1 MTYPPTVD
9 IMQASLSATDIWSRC
24 LETIRDQTEQQ
35 SYRTWFEPTRAL
47 EVSDDVVKIEV
58 PNRFFA
64 DWLEEHYLSLIRRAI
79 EQAAGRELTPV
90 FQVAHR
96 RPDQYEPVSTRRAT
110 PPPLSI
116 AAANECQL
124 NPRYTFST
132 FIVGNSNR
140 FAQAASMAVA
150 EAPADAYNPFFI
162 YGGVGLG
169 KTHLMQAIGNYVR
182 ENRPELSVYYVSSET
197 FMNELITAIQRGT
210 TLEFRDKYRG
220 KDVLLIDDV
229 QFLAGKESTQEE
241 FFHTFNAL
249 YLAHKQIVLT
259 SDRPPKQISTL
270 EERLVSRFESGL
282 VTDIQPPDL
291 ETRIAILHEKAEL
304 DGISIPND
312 VIHLIANSVT
322 SNIRELEGSLVRLL
336 AFSSLTGSEITVDLA
351 KEVLSEFLGKPRG
364 PISVARIQQAVAE
377 TYGVP
382 VEKMKARGRASQI
395 AHARQVAMFLAREL
409 THLSLAQIGEQFGGR
424 DHTTVLHAQRKI
436 ADEVE
441 HGGQIQRDVENLKRA
456 LRAP

>member
-1 MTYPPTVD
+1 MTAGD
-9 IMQASLSATDIWSRC
+9 LWLRA
-24 LETIRDQTEQQ
+24 LELIREETEQQ
-35 SYRTWFEPTRAL
+35 SYQTWFEPTRGVELTDGSLA
-47 EVSDDVVKIEV
+47 VEV

-64 DWLEEHYLSLIRRAI
+64 DWLEEHYTSLIARALT
-79 EQAAGRELTPV
+79 EAAGRELLPA
-90 FQVAHR
+90 FRVAHR
-96 RPDQYEPVSTRRAT
+96 RPDQYQPVSTRRAAT
-110 PPPLSI
+110 PPLTT
-116 AAANECQL
+116 AAADDCQL
-124 NPRYTFST
+124 NPRYVFETFV
-132 FIVGNSNR
+132 VGGSNR
-140 FAQAASMAVA
+140 FAQAAAMAVA
-150 EAPADAYNPFFI
+150 EAPASTYNPLFI

-169 KTHLMQAIGNYVR
+169 KTHMMQAIGNYVR
-182 ENRPELSVYYVSSET
+182 ERKPGLSVYYVSSET

-210 TLEFRDKYRG
+210 TLEFRDKYRS

-249 YLAHKQIVLT
+249 YLAHKQIVIT
-259 SDRPPKQISTL
+259 SDRPPNQIATL

-336 AFSSLTGSEITVDLA
+336 AFSSLTGSEITVELA
-351 KEVLSEFLGKPRG
+351 REVLREFLGRPRG
-364 PISVARIQQAVAE
+364 PVSVTRIQQAVAE
-377 TYGVP
+377 AYGIP

-395 AHARQVAMFLAREL
+395 ALARQVAMYLSREL
-409 THLSLAQIGEQFGGR
+409 THLSLAQIGERFGGR
-424 DHTTVLHAQRKI
+424 DHTTVLHAHRKI
-436 ADEVE
+436 GEE
-441 HGGQIQRDVENLKRA
+441 IRKGGQIERDVESLERI
-456 LRAP
+456 LGTS

>member
-1 MTYPPTVD
+1 MRATMT
-9 IMQASLSATDIWSRC
+9 ATDLWARS
-24 LETIRDQTEQQ
+24 LEIIREETEHQ
-35 SYRTWFEPTRAL
+35 SYQTWFEPTRAV
-47 EVSDDVVKIEV
+47 EITDDAVRIEV

-64 DWLEEHYLSLIRRAI
+64 DWLEEHYMGLVRRAVG
-79 EQAAGRELTPV
+79 ETAGRDLTPV
-90 FQVAHR
+90 FQVAHK
-96 RPDQYEPVSTRRAT
+96 RPDEYEPVSTRREV
-110 PPPLSI
+110 PPPLTT
-116 AAANECQL
+116 AAADECQL

-132 FIVGNSNR
+132 FVVGNSNR
-140 FAQAASMAVA
+140 FAQAATMAVA
-150 EAPADAYNPFFI
+150 EAPADSYNPLFI

-169 KTHLMQAIGNYVR
+169 KTHLMQAIGAYVK
-182 ENRPELSVYYVSSET
+182 EKRPDLSVYYVSSET
-197 FMNELITAIQRGT
+197 FMNELITAIQRGS
-210 TLEFRDKYRG
+210 TLKFRDKYRS

-249 YLAHKQIVLT
+249 YLAHKQIVMT
-259 SDRPPKQISTL
+259 SDRPPKQIATL

-312 VIHLIANSVT
+312 VIHLIANCVT

-336 AFSSLTGSEITVDLA
+336 AFSSLTGSEITEDLA
-351 KEVLSEFLGKPRG
+351 KEVLSEFLGAPRG
-364 PISVARIQQAVAE
+364 PISVTRIQQAVAE
-377 TYGVP
+377 TFGVP

-395 AHARQVAMFLAREL
+395 AHARQVAMYLAREL
-409 THLSLAQIGEQFGGR
+409 THLSLAQVGEHFGGR

-436 ADEVE
+436 ADEVA
-441 HGGQIQRDVENLKRA
+441 HPGQTQRDVDNLRRM
-456 LRAP
+456 LRTA

>member
-1 MTYPPTVD
+1 MRTTMT
-9 IMQASLSATDIWSRC
+9 ASDLWARC
-24 LETIRDQTEQQ
+24 LDAIREETEHQ
-35 SYRTWFEPTRAL
+35 SYQTWFEPTRAIEITDNAL
-47 EVSDDVVKIEV
+47 KIEV

-64 DWLEEHYLSLIRRAI
+64 DWLEEHYMGLIGRAL
-79 EQAAGRELTPV
+79 EMSGAADLRPV

-96 RPDQYEPVSTRRAT
+96 RPDQYEPVSTRRAE
-110 PPPLSI
+110 PPPLTV
-116 AAANECQL
+116 AAADECQL
-124 NPRYTFST
+124 NPRYTFAT
-132 FIVGNSNR
+132 FIVGGSNR
-140 FAQAASMAVA
+140 FAQAATMAVA
-150 EAPADAYNPFFI
+150 EAPAEAYNPLFI

-169 KTHLMQAIGNYVR
+169 KTHLTQAIGNYVR
-182 ENRPELSVYYVSSET
+182 EHRPELSVYYVSSET
-197 FMNELITAIQRGT
+197 FMNELITSIQRGT
-210 TLEFRDKYRG
+210 TLEFRDKYRS
-220 KDVLLIDDV
+220 KDLLLIDDV

-259 SDRPPKQISTL
+259 SDRPPKQIATL

-395 AHARQVAMFLAREL
+395 AHARQVAMFLAREH
-409 THLSLAQIGEQFGGR
+409 THLSLAQIGEHFGGR
-424 DHTTVLHAQRKI
+424 DHTTVLHAHRKI
-436 ADEVE
+436 SDELE
-441 HGGQIQRDVENLKRA
+441 ANGQTQRDVENLRRM
-456 LRAP
+456 LRAA

>member
-1 MTYPPTVD
+1 MTAAD
-9 IMQASLSATDIWSRC
+9 LWARC
-24 LETIRDQTEQQ
+24 LETIREETEHQ
-35 SYRTWFEPTRAL
+35 SYQTWFEPTKAVEL
-47 EVSDDVVKIEV
+47 SNNTLKIEV

-64 DWLEEHYLSLIRRAI
+64 DWLEEHYLALIRKAI
-79 EQAAGRELTPV
+79 RDAAGDGVVPA
-90 FQVAHR
+90 FQVSR
-96 RPDQYEPVSTRRAT
+96 RQPDEYEPVSTRRST
-110 PPPLSI
+110 PQPLTT
-116 AAANECQL
+116 AAAAECQL

-132 FIVGNSNR
+132 FVVGSSNR
-140 FAQAASMAVA
+140 FAQAATMAVA
-150 EAPADAYNPFFI
+150 EAPANTYNPLFI

-169 KTHLMQAIGNYVR
+169 KTHLMQSIGNYIR
-182 ENRPELSVYYVSSET
+182 EQRPELSVYYVSSEQ

-210 TLEFRDKYRG
+210 TLEFRDKYRS

-259 SDRPPKQISTL
+259 SDRPPKQIATL

-364 PISVARIQQAVAE
+364 PVSVARIQQAVAE

-395 AHARQVAMFLAREL
+395 ALARQVAMYLAREL
-409 THLSLAQIGEQFGGR
+409 THLSLAQIGEHFGGR

-436 ADEVE
+436 SEEVE
-441 HGGQIQRDVENLKRA
+441 GGGQIQRDVENLRRMLKA
-456 LRAP
+456 A

>member
-1 MTYPPTVD
+1 MRTVMTAAD
-9 IMQASLSATDIWSRC
+9 LWSRC
-24 LETIRDQTEQQ
+24 LETIREETESQ
-35 SYRTWFEPTRAL
+35 SYQTWFEPTRGL
-47 EVSDDVVKIEV
+47 ELTDESLKVEV

-64 DWLEEHYLSLIRRAI
+64 DWLEEHYKGLIMRALEDHAGTAI
-79 EQAAGRELTPV
+79 EPE

-96 RPDQYEPVSTRRAT
+96 RPDQYEPVSTRRVE
-110 PPPLSI
+110 PPPLTI
-116 AAANECQL
+116 AAADECQL

-132 FIVGNSNR
+132 FIVGASNR

-150 EAPADAYNPFFI
+150 EAPAETYNPFFI

-169 KTHLMQAIGNYVR
+169 KTHLMQAIGNYIR
-182 ENRPELSVYYVSSET
+182 EQRPGLSVYYVSSET
-197 FMNELITAIQRGT
+197 FMNELITSIQRGN
-210 TLEFRDKYRG
+210 TLEFRDKYRS
-220 KDVLLIDDV
+220 KDILLIDDV

-312 VIHLIANSVT
+312 VIHLVANSVT

-336 AFSSLTGSEITVDLA
+336 AFSSLTGSEITVELA
-351 KEVLSEFLGKPRG
+351 REVLSEFLGKPRG
-364 PISVARIQQAVAE
+364 PVSVARIQQAVAE
-377 TYGVP
+377 TFGVP
-382 VEKMKARGRASQI
+382 VERMKARGRASQI
-395 AHARQVAMFLAREL
+395 AHARQVAMYLAREL

-424 DHTTVLHAQRKI
+424 DRTTVLHAHRKI
-436 ADEVE
+436 AGLVQE
-441 HGGQIQRDVENLKRA
+441 GGQVQRDVDNLRRI
-456 LRAP
+456 LRAV

>member
-1 MTYPPTVD
+1 MT
-9 IMQASLSATDIWSRC
+9 ASDLWTRC
-24 LETIRDQTEQQ
+24 LATIREETEHQ
-35 SYRTWFEPTRAL
+35 SYQTWFEPTRGVEL
-47 EVSDDVVKIEV
+47 TDDAVKIEV

-64 DWLEEHYLSLIRRAI
+64 DWLEEHYMGLIARALK
-79 EQAAGRELTPV
+79 ENAGKEVAPV
-90 FQVAHR
+90 FQIAHQ
-96 RPDQYEPVSTRRAT
+96 RPDEYEPVSTRRAV
-110 PPPLSI
+110 PPPLTT
-116 AAANECQL
+116 AAADECQL

-132 FIVGNSNR
+132 FVVGNSNR
-140 FAQAASMAVA
+140 FAQAATMAVA
-150 EAPADAYNPFFI
+150 EAPADSYNPLFI

-169 KTHLMQAIGNYVR
+169 KTHLMQAIGQYIK
-182 ENRPELSVYYVSSET
+182 ENRPELSVFYVSAET
-197 FMNELITAIQRGT
+197 FMNELITSIQHGS
-210 TLEFRDKYRG
+210 TLKFRDKYRS

-249 YLAHKQIVLT
+249 YLAHKQIVMT
-259 SDRPPKQISTL
+259 SDRPPKQIATL

-282 VTDIQPPDL
+282 VTDVQAPDL
-291 ETRIAILHEKAEL
+291 ETRIAILREKAEL

-351 KEVLSEFLGKPRG
+351 KEVLSEFLGAPRG
-364 PISVARIQQAVAE
+364 PISVARIQQAAAE
-377 TYGVP
+377 TFGVP

-395 AHARQVAMFLAREL
+395 AHARQVAMYLAREL
-409 THLSLAQIGEQFGGR
+409 THLSLAQVGEHFGGR

-436 ADEVE
+436 AGEVE
-441 HGGQIQRDVENLKRA
+441 HACQTQRDVENLKRM
-456 LRAP
+456 LRTA

>member
-1 MTYPPTVD
+1 MTAAD
-9 IMQASLSATDIWSRC
+9 LWARC
-24 LETIRDQTEQQ
+24 LETIREETEHQ
-35 SYRTWFEPTRAL
+35 SYQTWFEPTKAVEL
-47 EVSDDVVKIEV
+47 SNNTLKIEV

-64 DWLEEHYLSLIRRAI
+64 DWLEEHYLALIRKAI
-79 EQAAGRELTPV
+79 RDAAGDGVVPA
-90 FQVAHR
+90 FQVSR
-96 RPDQYEPVSTRRAT
+96 RQPDEYEPVSTRRST
-110 PPPLSI
+110 PPPLTT
-116 AAANECQL
+116 AAAAECQL

-132 FIVGNSNR
+132 FVVGSSNR
-140 FAQAASMAVA
+140 FAQAATMAVA
-150 EAPADAYNPFFI
+150 EAPANTYNPLFI

-169 KTHLMQAIGNYVR
+169 KTHLMQSIGNYIR
-182 ENRPELSVYYVSSET
+182 EQRPELSVYYVSSEQ

-210 TLEFRDKYRG
+210 TLEFRDKYRS

-259 SDRPPKQISTL
+259 SDRPPKQIATL

-364 PISVARIQQAVAE
+364 PVSVARIQQAVAE

-395 AHARQVAMFLAREL
+395 ALARQVAMYLAREL
-409 THLSLAQIGEQFGGR
+409 THLSLAQIGEHFGGR

-436 ADEVE
+436 SEEVE
-441 HGGQIQRDVENLKRA
+441 GGGQIQRDVENLRRMLKA
-456 LRAP
+456 A

>member
-1 MTYPPTVD
+1 MT
-9 IMQASLSATDIWSRC
+9 ASDLWTRC
-24 LETIRDQTEQQ
+24 LETIREETEQQ
-35 SYRTWFEPTRAL
+35 SYQTWFEPTRGVEL
-47 EVSDDVVKIEV
+47 TDDSVKIEV

-64 DWLEEHYLSLIRRAI
+64 DWLEEHYIGLVRRAL
-79 EQAAGRELTPV
+79 EENAGRMLAPV
-90 FQVAHR
+90 FQVAHK
-96 RPDQYEPVSTRRAT
+96 RPDEYEPVSTRREAA
-110 PPPLSI
+110 PPLTT
-116 AAANECQL
+116 AAADECQL

-132 FIVGNSNR
+132 FVVGNSNR
-140 FAQAASMAVA
+140 FAQAATMAVA
-150 EAPADAYNPFFI
+150 EAPADSYNPLFI

-169 KTHLMQAIGNYVR
+169 KTHLMQAIGQYVR
-182 ENRPELSVYYVSSET
+182 DKRPDLSVYYVSSET
-197 FMNELITAIQRGT
+197 FMNELITAIQRGS
-210 TLEFRDKYRG
+210 TLKFRDKYRS

-249 YLAHKQIVLT
+249 YLAHKQIVMT
-259 SDRPPKQISTL
+259 SDRPPKQIATL

-351 KEVLSEFLGKPRG
+351 KEVLSEFLGTPRG

-377 TYGVP
+377 LYGVP

-395 AHARQVAMFLAREL
+395 AHARQVAMYLAREM
-409 THLSLAQIGEQFGGR
+409 THLSLAQVGEHFGGR

-436 ADEVE
+436 AEE
-441 HGGQIQRDVENLKRA
+441 AALPGQTQRDIDNLKRM
-456 LRAP
+456 LRAN

>member
-1 MTYPPTVD
+1 MRTT
-9 IMQASLSATDIWSRC
+9 LSASDLWAHC
-24 LETIRDQTEQQ
+24 LETIRAATENQ
-35 SYRTWFEPTRAL
+35 SFRTWFEPTRGVEL
-47 EVSDDVVKIEV
+47 TDDLIRIEV

-64 DWLEEHYLSLIRRAI
+64 DWLEEHYMSLILRAL
-79 EQAAGRELTPV
+79 EEHAPSPLRAE
-90 FQVAHR
+90 FHVAHR
-96 RPDQYEPVSTRRAT
+96 RPDEYEPVSRRRADS
-110 PPPLSI
+110 PPL
-116 AAANECQL
+116 ATATPDHCQL

-132 FIVGNSNR
+132 FVVGGGNR

-150 EAPADAYNPFFI
+150 EAPGNTYNPLFI

-169 KTHLMQAIGNYVR
+169 KTHLMHAIGDYVH
-182 ENRPELSVYYVSSET
+182 EHRPHMSLHYVSSET
-197 FMNELITAIQRGT
+197 FMNELIVSIQRNT
-210 TLEFRDKYRG
+210 TLAFRDKYRS
-220 KDVLLIDDV
+220 KDLLLIDDI

-259 SDRPPKQISTL
+259 SDRPPKQIATL

-282 VTDIQPPDL
+282 LTDIQPPDL
-291 ETRIAILHEKAEL
+291 ETRIAILNRKAEL

-312 VIHLIANSVT
+312 VIHLIADSVT

-364 PISVARIQQAVAE
+364 PVSVARIQQAVAE

-395 AHARQVAMFLAREL
+395 ALARQVAMFLAREL
-409 THLSLAQIGEQFGGR
+409 THMSLAQVGEQFGGR
-424 DHTTVLHAQRKI
+424 DHTTVLHAHRKI
-436 ADEVE
+436 SAATENS
-441 HGGQIQRDVENLKRA
+441 GQIQRDVENLKRMLKA
-456 LRAP
+456 

>member
-1 MTYPPTVD
+1 M
-9 IMQASLSATDIWSRC
+9 IASDLWTRC
-24 LETIRDQTEQQ
+24 LETIREETEHQ
-35 SYRTWFEPTRAL
+35 SYQTWFEPTRGVEL
-47 EVSDDVVKIEV
+47 TDDAVKIEV

-64 DWLEEHYLSLIRRAI
+64 DWLEEHYMGLVRRAV
-79 EQAAGRELTPV
+79 EQNAGRRLDPV
-90 FQVAHR
+90 FQVAHKS
-96 RPDQYEPVSTRRAT
+96 PDQYQPVSTRREA
-110 PPPLSI
+110 PPPLTT
-116 AAANECQL
+116 AAADECQL

-132 FIVGNSNR
+132 FVVGNSNR
-140 FAQAASMAVA
+140 FAQAATMAVA
-150 EAPADAYNPFFI
+150 EAPANAYNPLFI

-169 KTHLMQAIGNYVR
+169 KTHLMQAIGQYVR
-182 ENRPELSVYYVSSET
+182 ERRPDLSVYYVSSET
-197 FMNELITAIQRGT
+197 FMNELITSIQRGS
-210 TLEFRDKYRG
+210 TLKFRDKYRS

-249 YLAHKQIVLT
+249 YLAHKQIVMT
-259 SDRPPKQISTL
+259 SDRPPKQIATL

-282 VTDIQPPDL
+282 VTDVQPPDL

-351 KEVLSEFLGKPRG
+351 KEVLSEFLGAPRG
-364 PISVARIQQAVAE
+364 PVSVARIQQAVAE
-377 TYGVP
+377 NYGVP
-382 VEKMKARGRASQI
+382 VEKMKARGRVSQI
-395 AHARQVAMFLAREL
+395 AHARQVAMYLAREL
-409 THLSLAQIGEQFGGR
+409 THLSLAQVGEHFGGR

-436 ADEVE
+436 AEEVG
-441 HGGQIQRDVENLKRA
+441 HPSQTQRDVENLRRM
-456 LRAP
+456 LRTA

>member
-1 MTYPPTVD
+1 MT
-9 IMQASLSATDIWSRC
+9 ASDLWTRC
-24 LETIRDQTEQQ
+24 LETIREETEHQ
-35 SYRTWFEPTRAL
+35 SYQTWFEPTRGVEL
-47 EVSDDVVKIEV
+47 TDDAVRIEV

-64 DWLEEHYLSLIRRAI
+64 DWLEEHYMGLVKRAV
-79 EQAAGRELTPV
+79 EENAGRELDAV
-90 FQVAHR
+90 FQIAHKR
-96 RPDQYEPVSTRRAT
+96 RDEYEPVSTRREV
-110 PPPLSI
+110 PPPLTT
-116 AAANECQL
+116 AAADECQL

-132 FIVGNSNR
+132 FVVGNSNR
-140 FAQAASMAVA
+140 FAQAATMAVA
-150 EAPADAYNPFFI
+150 EAPADSYNPLFI

-169 KTHLMQAIGNYVR
+169 KTHLMQAIGQYVK
-182 ENRPELSVYYVSSET
+182 EKRPDLSVYYVSSET
-197 FMNELITAIQRGT
+197 FMNELITAIQRGS
-210 TLEFRDKYRG
+210 TLKFRDKYRS

-249 YLAHKQIVLT
+249 YLAHKQIVMT
-259 SDRPPKQISTL
+259 SDRPPKQIATL
-270 EERLVSRFESGL
+270 EERLVSRFGSGL

-351 KEVLSEFLGKPRG
+351 KEVLSEFLGAPRG

-377 TYGVP
+377 TFGVP

-395 AHARQVAMFLAREL
+395 AHARQVAMYLAREL
-409 THLSLAQIGEQFGGR
+409 THLSLAQVGEHFGGR

-436 ADEVE
+436 REEVA
-441 HGGQIQRDVENLKRA
+441 HPSQTQRDVENLKRM
-456 LRAP
+456 LRTA

>member
-1 MTYPPTVD
+1 
-9 IMQASLSATDIWSRC
+9 MQTAVTARDLWAHC
-24 LETIRDQTEQQ
+24 LETIRGETEHQ
-35 SYRTWFEPTRAL
+35 SYQTWFEPTR
-47 EVSDDVVKIEV
+47 VVGVTDDSVEIEV

-64 DWLEEHYLSLIRRAI
+64 DWLEEHYLGLIERAI
-79 EQAAGRELTPV
+79 LEHAGTQLRAV
-90 FQVAHR
+90 FQVAHS
-96 RPDQYEPVSTRRAT
+96 RPDQYEPVSTRRVC
-110 PPPLSI
+110 PPPLTI
-116 AAANECQL
+116 PAADECQL
-124 NPRYTFST
+124 NPRYTFSA
-132 FIVGNSNR
+132 FIVGASNR

-150 EAPADAYNPFFI
+150 EAPAEAYNPLFI

-169 KTHLMQAIGNYVR
+169 KTHLMQAIGNYTR
-182 ENRPELSVYYVSSET
+182 EHRPESSVYYVSSET
-197 FMNELITAIQRGT
+197 FMNELITSIQRGS

-220 KDVLLIDDV
+220 KDVLLIDDI

-259 SDRPPKQISTL
+259 SDRPPKQIAML

-282 VTDIQPPDL
+282 ITDIQPPDL

-312 VIHLIANSVT
+312 VVHLVANSVT

-364 PISVARIQQAVAE
+364 PVSVARIQQAVAE
-377 TYGVP
+377 IYGVP

-395 AHARQVAMFLAREL
+395 AHARQVAMYLAREH
-409 THLSLAQIGEQFGGR
+409 THLSLAQIGELFGGR
-424 DHTTVLHAQRKI
+424 DHTTVLHAHRKI
-436 ADEVE
+436 SGEVE
-441 HGGQIQRDVENLKRA
+441 EGGRTQRDVDNLKRVLKA
-456 LRAP
+456 S

>member
-1 MTYPPTVD
+1 MRADMT
-9 IMQASLSATDIWSRC
+9 ASDLWARC
-24 LETIRDQTEQQ
+24 LETIREETEHQ
-35 SYRTWFEPTRAL
+35 SYQTWFEPTRAIEL
-47 EVSDDVVKIEV
+47 TDDSVRIEV

-64 DWLEEHYLSLIRRAI
+64 DWLEEHYMGLVRRAV
-79 EQAAGRELTPV
+79 QANAGRELLPV
-90 FQVAHR
+90 FQVAHK
-96 RPDQYEPVSTRRAT
+96 RPDEYEPVSTRREA
-110 PPPLSI
+110 PPPLTT
-116 AAANECQL
+116 AAADECQL

-132 FIVGNSNR
+132 FVVGNSNR
-140 FAQAASMAVA
+140 FAQAATMAVA
-150 EAPADAYNPFFI
+150 EAPANAYNPLFI

-169 KTHLMQAIGNYVR
+169 KTHLMQAIGQYVK
-182 ENRPELSVYYVSSET
+182 EKRPNLSIYYVSSET
-197 FMNELITAIQRGT
+197 FMNELITAIQRGS
-210 TLEFRDKYRG
+210 TLQFRDKYRS

-249 YLAHKQIVLT
+249 YLAHKQIVMT
-259 SDRPPKQISTL
+259 SDRPPKQIATL

-304 DGISIPND
+304 DGISIPTD

-336 AFSSLTGSEITVDLA
+336 AFSSLTGSEITVELA
-351 KEVLSEFLGKPRG
+351 KEVLSEFLGAPRG
-364 PISVARIQQAVAE
+364 PVSVARIQQAVAE
-377 TYGVP
+377 IYGVP

-395 AHARQVAMFLAREL
+395 AHARQVAMYLAREL
-409 THLSLAQIGEQFGGR
+409 THLSLAQVGEHFGGR

-436 ADEVE
+436 AEE
-441 HGGQIQRDVENLKRA
+441 SSQTGQTQRDIDNLKRM
-456 LRAP
+456 LRAA

>member
-1 MTYPPTVD
+1 M
-9 IMQASLSATDIWSRC
+9 IASDLWTRC
-24 LETIRDQTEQQ
+24 LETIREETEHQ
-35 SYRTWFEPTRAL
+35 SYQTWFEPTRGVEL
-47 EVSDDVVKIEV
+47 TDDAVKIEV

-64 DWLEEHYLSLIRRAI
+64 DWLEEHYMGLVRRAV
-79 EQAAGRELTPV
+79 EKNAGRSLDPV
-90 FQVAHR
+90 FQVAHKS
-96 RPDQYEPVSTRRAT
+96 PDQYEPVSTRREA
-110 PPPLSI
+110 PPPLTT
-116 AAANECQL
+116 AAADECQL

-132 FIVGNSNR
+132 FVVGNSNR
-140 FAQAASMAVA
+140 FAQAATMAVA
-150 EAPADAYNPFFI
+150 EAPANAYNPLFI

-169 KTHLMQAIGNYVR
+169 KTHLMQAIGQYVKER
-182 ENRPELSVYYVSSET
+182 RPDLSVYYVSSET
-197 FMNELITAIQRGT
+197 FMNELITAIQRGS
-210 TLEFRDKYRG
+210 TLKFRDKYRS

-249 YLAHKQIVLT
+249 YLAHKQIVMT
-259 SDRPPKQISTL
+259 SDRPPKQIATL

-282 VTDIQPPDL
+282 VTDVQPPDL

-351 KEVLSEFLGKPRG
+351 KEVLREFLGAPRG
-364 PISVARIQQAVAE
+364 PVSVARIQQAVAE
-377 TYGVP
+377 SYGVP

-395 AHARQVAMFLAREL
+395 AHARQVAMYLAREL
-409 THLSLAQIGEQFGGR
+409 THLSLAQVGEHFGGR

-436 ADEVE
+436 TEEVARP
-441 HGGQIQRDVENLKRA
+441 GQTQRDVENLRRM
-456 LRAP
+456 LRTA

>member
-1 MTYPPTVD
+1 MRTAITAAD
-9 IMQASLSATDIWSRC
+9 LWAHC
-24 LETIRDQTEQQ
+24 LESIRSETEHQ
-35 SYRTWFEPTRAL
+35 SYQTWFEPTRG
-47 EVSDDVVKIEV
+47 VGVTDDSVEIEV

-64 DWLEEHYLSLIRRAI
+64 DWLEEHYLGLIERALL
-79 EQAAGRELTPV
+79 QHTGSKLRAV
-90 FQVAHR
+90 FQVAHS
-96 RPDQYEPVSTRRAT
+96 RPDQYEPISTRRVC
-110 PPPLSI
+110 PPPLTI
-116 AAANECQL
+116 AAADECQL
-124 NPRYTFST
+124 NPRYTFSS
-132 FIVGNSNR
+132 FIVGASNR

-150 EAPADAYNPFFI
+150 EAPAEAYNPLFI

-169 KTHLMQAIGNYVR
+169 KTHLMQAVGNYAR
-182 ENRPELSVYYVSSET
+182 EHRPELSVYYVSSET
-197 FMNELITAIQRGT
+197 FMNELITSIQRGS

-220 KDVLLIDDV
+220 KDVLLIDDI

-259 SDRPPKQISTL
+259 SDRPPKQIAML

-312 VIHLIANSVT
+312 VVHLVANSVT

-395 AHARQVAMFLAREL
+395 AHARQVAMYLAREY
-409 THLSLAQIGEQFGGR
+409 THLSLAQIGEHFGGR
-424 DHTTVLHAQRKI
+424 DHTTVLHAHRKI
-436 ADEVE
+436 SHEVE
-441 HGGQIQRDVENLKRA
+441 ETGRTQRDVENLKRVLKA
-456 LRAP
+456 S

>member
-1 MTYPPTVD
+1 MRDLMT
-9 IMQASLSATDIWSRC
+9 ASDLWTRC
-24 LETIRDQTEQQ
+24 LETIREETEHQ
-35 SYRTWFEPTRAL
+35 SYQTWFEPTRGVEL
-47 EVSDDVVKIEV
+47 TDDAVRIEV

-64 DWLEEHYLSLIRRAI
+64 DWLEEHYMGLVRRAV
-79 EQAAGRELTPV
+79 EESAGKQLMPV
-90 FQVAHR
+90 FQVAHKS
-96 RPDQYEPVSTRRAT
+96 PDEYEPVSTRREA
-110 PPPLSI
+110 PPPLTT
-116 AAANECQL
+116 AAADECQL

-132 FIVGNSNR
+132 FVVGNSNR
-140 FAQAASMAVA
+140 FAQAATMAVA
-150 EAPADAYNPFFI
+150 EAPANAYNPLFI

-169 KTHLMQAIGNYVR
+169 KTHLMQAIGQYVKDK
-182 ENRPELSVYYVSSET
+182 RPDLSVFYVSSET
-197 FMNELITAIQRGT
+197 FMNELITSIQRGT
-210 TLEFRDKYRG
+210 TLKFRDKYRS

-249 YLAHKQIVLT
+249 YLAHKQIVMT
-259 SDRPPKQISTL
+259 SDRPPKQIATL

-282 VTDIQPPDL
+282 VTDVQAPDL

-351 KEVLSEFLGKPRG
+351 KEVLSEFLGAPRG
-364 PISVARIQQAVAE
+364 PISVTRIQQAVAE
-377 TYGVP
+377 NYGVP

-395 AHARQVAMFLAREL
+395 AHARQVAMYLAREL
-409 THLSLAQIGEQFGGR
+409 THMSLAQVGEHFGGR

-436 ADEVE
+436 TEEVA
-441 HGGQIQRDVENLKRA
+441 HPCQTQRDVENLRRM
-456 LRAP
+456 LRTA

>member
-1 MTYPPTVD
+1 M
-9 IMQASLSATDIWSRC
+9 IASDLWTRC
-24 LETIRDQTEQQ
+24 LETIREKTEHQ
-35 SYRTWFEPTRAL
+35 SYQTWFEPTRGVEL
-47 EVSDDVVKIEV
+47 TDDAVKIEV

-64 DWLEEHYLSLIRRAI
+64 DWLEEHYMSLVRRAVA
-79 EQAAGRELTPV
+79 EHAGKDLNPV
-90 FQVAHR
+90 FQVAHKS
-96 RPDQYEPVSTRRAT
+96 PDEYEPVSTRREA
-110 PPPLSI
+110 PPPLTT
-116 AAANECQL
+116 AAADECQL

-132 FIVGNSNR
+132 FVVGNSNR
-140 FAQAASMAVA
+140 FAQAATMAVA
-150 EAPADAYNPFFI
+150 EAPANAYNPLFI

-169 KTHLMQAIGNYVR
+169 KTHLMQAIGQYVK
-182 ENRPELSVYYVSSET
+182 EKRPDLSIYYVSSET
-197 FMNELITAIQRGT
+197 FMNELITSIQRGS
-210 TLEFRDKYRG
+210 TLKFRDKYRS

-249 YLAHKQIVLT
+249 YLAHKQIVMT
-259 SDRPPKQISTL
+259 SDRPPKQIATL

-282 VTDIQPPDL
+282 VTDVQPPDL

-336 AFSSLTGSEITVDLA
+336 AFSSLTGSEITLDLA
-351 KEVLSEFLGKPRG
+351 KEVLSEFLGAPRG
-364 PISVARIQQAVAE
+364 PISVARIQQAAAE
-377 TYGVP
+377 TFGVP

-395 AHARQVAMFLAREL
+395 AHARQVAMYLAREL
-409 THLSLAQIGEQFGGR
+409 THLSLAQVGEHFGGR

-436 ADEVE
+436 AGEVE
-441 HGGQIQRDVENLKRA
+441 HACQTQRDVENLKRMLGTA
-456 LRAP
+456 

>member
-1 MTYPPTVD
+1 MT
-9 IMQASLSATDIWSRC
+9 ASDLWTRC
-24 LETIRDQTEQQ
+24 LETIREETEHQ
-35 SYRTWFEPTRAL
+35 SYQTWFEPTRAIEL
-47 EVSDDVVKIEV
+47 TDDSVRIEV

-64 DWLEEHYLSLIRRAI
+64 DWLEEHYMGLVRRAV
-79 EQAAGRELTPV
+79 QANAGRELLPV
-90 FQVAHR
+90 FQVAHK
-96 RPDQYEPVSTRRAT
+96 RPDEYEPVSTRREI
-110 PPPLSI
+110 PPPLTT
-116 AAANECQL
+116 AAADECQL

-132 FIVGNSNR
+132 FVVGNSNR
-140 FAQAASMAVA
+140 FAQAATMAVA
-150 EAPADAYNPFFI
+150 EAPADAYNPLFI

-169 KTHLMQAIGNYVR
+169 KTHLMQAIGQYVKER
-182 ENRPELSVYYVSSET
+182 RPNLSVFYVSSET
-197 FMNELITAIQRGT
+197 FMNELITAIQRGS
-210 TLEFRDKYRG
+210 TLQFRDKYRS

-249 YLAHKQIVLT
+249 YLAHKQIVMT
-259 SDRPPKQISTL
+259 SDRPPKQIATL

-304 DGISIPND
+304 DGISIPTD

-351 KEVLSEFLGKPRG
+351 REVLREFLGAPRG
-364 PISVARIQQAVAE
+364 PVSVARIQQAVAE
-377 TYGVP
+377 VYGVP
-382 VEKMKARGRASQI
+382 VERMKARGRASQI
-395 AHARQVAMFLAREL
+395 AHARQVAMYLAREL
-409 THLSLAQIGEQFGGR
+409 THLSLAQVGEHFGGR

-436 ADEVE
+436 AEE
-441 HGGQIQRDVENLKRA
+441 TSQPGQTQRDIENLKRM
-456 LRAP
+456 LRAS

>member
-1 MTYPPTVD
+1 VE
-9 IMQASLSATDIWSRC
+9 L
-24 LETIRDQTEQQ
+24 TE
-35 SYRTWFEPTRAL
+35 
-47 EVSDDVVKIEV
+47 EVVRVEV

-64 DWLEEHYLSLIRRAI
+64 DWLEEHYMGLVRRAI
-79 EQAAGRELTPV
+79 EENAGRALEPI
-90 FQVAHR
+90 FQVAHKS
-96 RPDQYEPVSTRRAT
+96 PDEYEPVSTRREV
-110 PPPLSI
+110 PPPLTT
-116 AAANECQL
+116 AAADECQL

-132 FIVGNSNR
+132 FVVGNSNR
-140 FAQAASMAVA
+140 FAQAATMAVA
-150 EAPADAYNPFFI
+150 EAPANAYNPLFI

-169 KTHLMQAIGNYVR
+169 KTHLMQAIGQYVK
-182 ENRPELSVYYVSSET
+182 EKRPDLSVYYVSSET
-197 FMNELITAIQRGT
+197 FMNELITAIQRGS
-210 TLEFRDKYRG
+210 TLKFRDKYRS

-249 YLAHKQIVLT
+249 YLAHKQIVMT
-259 SDRPPKQISTL
+259 SDRPPKQIATL

-351 KEVLSEFLGKPRG
+351 KEVLSEFLGAPRG

-377 TYGVP
+377 NYGVP

-395 AHARQVAMFLAREL
+395 AHARQVAMYLAREL
-409 THLSLAQIGEQFGGR
+409 THLSLAQVGEHFGGR

-436 ADEVE
+436 AEEVA
-441 HGGQIQRDVENLKRA
+441 HSGQTQRDVENLRRM
-456 LRAP
+456 LRTA